1 MWLAVAAG
9 HIKEPC
15 AQVLAIERLLEQQN
29 LKFFQPLAL
38 VQVTVSSVDA
48 YQGSEADAVVFS
60 ATRSNSRQNIGFV
73 SDPRRL
79 NVAITRPKRALV
91 VVASPSTFSRD
102 KNWSKCDSSC

>member
-1 MWLAVAAG
+1 MWLAATAG
-9 HIKEPC
+9 HIKQPC
-15 AQVLAIERLLEQQN
+15 AQVLAIERLLHQQN
-29 LKFFQPLAL
+29 QHFFKLAP

-79 NVAITRPKRALV
+79 NVAITRPKRALI
-91 VVASPSTFSRD
+91 VVASASTFSTD
-102 KNWSKCDSSC
+102 KNWAKCDPA